1 MKEKYEHLWMN
12 FIHEDDAN
20 VVSNEVNDDVGDDN
34 GNDVGHV
41 ILDSKKVKWVGRIS
55 KQLGMHIVKY
65 VIGR

>member
-1 MKEKYEHLWMN
+1 MN

-20 VVSNEVNDDVGDDN
+20 AISNEVSDDVGDDVNDDN

-41 ILDSKKVKWVGRIS
+41 ILDSKKVKWVGRLS